1 MNRMFETEQL
11 QEKLRL
17 IKQAKAENE
26 LYRIKGLFNGG
37 IVVPVIVE
45 AFQRIYDTTFEFER
59 EPKGLYEAIAQW
71 IGENIG

>member
-1 MNRMFETEQL
+1 MNQMFETEQL

-37 IVVPVIVE
+37 IVFPVIVE
-45 AFQRIYDTTFEFER
+45 AFKGTNDTTFEFER
-59 EPKGLYEAIAQW
+59 NQKAYMKP
-71 IGENIG
+71 